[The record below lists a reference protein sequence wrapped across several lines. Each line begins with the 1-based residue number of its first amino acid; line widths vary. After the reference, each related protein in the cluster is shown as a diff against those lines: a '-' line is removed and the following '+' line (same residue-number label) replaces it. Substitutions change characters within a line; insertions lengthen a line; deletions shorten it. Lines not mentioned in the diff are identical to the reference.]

1 MAIHIFSFNLCMEV
15 KRPYGH
21 CQQYGPFSAWQ
32 HSIICQA
39 GTVFYFNLVEAQFT
53 LSFQLFASPYACLVN
68 KPASLCTC
76 YCSWQVLYY
85 CDNSFFT
92 TLSAARYY
100 ALFLS
105 FGQFTF
111 YH

>member
-1 MAIHIFSFNLCMEV
+1 MVTVNNTDHFQHGTIPLYV
-15 KRPYGH
+15 KQG
-21 CQQYGPFSAWQ
+21 QF
-32 HSIICQA
+32 
-39 GTVFYFNLVEAQFT
+39 FLNLVEAQFT

-85 CDNSFFT
+85 WDNSFFT
-92 TLSAARYY
+92 TLSAACYY

-105 FGQFTF
+105 FG
-111 YH
+111 